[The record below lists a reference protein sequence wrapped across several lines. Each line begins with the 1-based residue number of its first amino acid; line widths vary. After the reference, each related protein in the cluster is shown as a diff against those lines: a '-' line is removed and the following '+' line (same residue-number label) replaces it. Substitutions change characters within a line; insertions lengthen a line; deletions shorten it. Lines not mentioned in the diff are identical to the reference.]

1 MSDTTGNEV
10 NAREERSY
18 QDLVH
23 SLDGIVWESRADN
36 FEFLYVSPQV
46 EQLLG
51 YDSEQWLAEPNFW
64 QNHIHP
70 DDRDGAVQTCMRET
84 REGRNHQF
92 EYRMQHADGH
102 YIWIRDVVTVRLAKT
117 SGRLRGLMMDI
128 TREKELE
135 EAAERHLQTTDR
147 FINVSPDLVGVLDTK
162 GQFVRINQ
170 SFSRLLGFEDR
181 HLINYPFL
189 ELVHPDD
196 REKTEDVL
204 GGCACDLGERV
215 IEHRVQSIRGDY
227 RWISWHLA
235 PWDEEERLILYGRD
249 IHQLKKTNV
258 ELRQLSLVASHAND
272 SVVISNPEGRIT
284 WVNQAFEKLTGFSL
298 AEVRGKKPGFLLQGS
313 GTDRQTVRRLSEAVR
328 KREMIQEEIL
338 NYHRDGKPYWLDLK
352 INPVFNEKGEC
363 TEFIAIE
370 RDITR
375 QKQEEQRLRLLESV
389 VTNTNEAVVIIEAE
403 PTTLPGR
410 KILYVNQGFT
420 RMTGYNATEA
430 VGKTLH
436 ILNGPHTN
444 EEERKKLRFAIQ
456 NYEPATAEFVNYK
469 KDGTP
474 FWINVSMVPVRD
486 KRGEYTHWISIGR
499 DISEHKEQQQLLVES
514 LNEKET
520 LLSEIHHRVK
530 NNLAV
535 VSGMMQL
542 QAEDAGSDEVRTR
555 LLESVGRIKTMA
567 TIHEQLYQSRNFAKL
582 DFHENIRSLIQNII
596 RTFATS
602 NEVVLEFECDDVELN
617 INQAIPCSLILNEVV
632 TNIMKYAFA
641 GRDAGQI
648 QVSLRELDDC
658 VSIVVEDDGVGLPED
673 FDIRKPNTLG
683 MSLIDVLTEQ
693 LHGTQRYESPETGAR
708 FTLQFDKSDA
718 TGLGTADT
726 YDKS

>member
-1 MSDTTGNEV
+1 MSNTMTNETDS
-10 NAREERSY
+10 REERSY

-23 SLDGIVWESRADN
+23 SLNGIVWESRIDS
-36 FEFLYVSPQV
+36 FEFLYISPQV
-46 EQLLG
+46 KQILG
-51 YDSEQWLAEPNFW
+51 FEPQEWLAEPDFW

-70 DDRDGAVQTCMRET
+70 EDRETAVQTCVRET
-84 REGRNHQF
+84 QKGRNHQF

-102 YIWIRDVVTVRLAKT
+102 YIWIRDVVTVRSAET
-117 SGRLRGLMMDI
+117 TGRLRGLMIDI

-135 EAAERHLQTTDR
+135 EEAERHLQTTDR
-147 FINVSPDLVGVLDTK
+147 FINVSPDLVGVLNTK
-162 GQFVRINQ
+162 GRFIRINQ
-170 SFSRLLGFEDR
+170 TFSRLLGFEDR

-196 REKTEDVL
+196 RENTEEVL
-204 GGCACDLGERV
+204 FDCRCERGERV
-215 IEHRVQSIRGDY
+215 IEHRIQSIRGDY

-235 PWDEEERLILYGRD
+235 PWGEQERLILYGRD

-298 AEVRGKKPGFLLQGS
+298 SEVRGKKPGFLLQGS

-328 KREMIQEEIL
+328 KREMVQEEIL
-338 NYHRDGKPYWLDLK
+338 NYNRDGKPYWLDLK

-410 KILYVNQGFT
+410 RILYVNQGFT
-420 RMTGYNATEA
+420 RMTGYSAREV
-430 VGKTLH
+430 VGKTLS
-436 ILNGPHTN
+436 ILNGPQTN
-444 EEERKKLRFAIQ
+444 EAERKKLRFSIR
-456 NYEPATAEFVNYK
+456 NYEPAAAEFVNYK

-474 FWINVSMVPVRD
+474 FWIHASMVPVRD
-486 KRGEYTHWISIGR
+486 KQGEYTHWISIGC
-499 DISEHKEQQQLLVES
+499 DISERKEQQKLLVES

-542 QAEDAGSDEVRTR
+542 QAEDGGNEEVRTR
-555 LLESVGRIKTMA
+555 LLESVGRVKTMA

-582 DFHENIRSLIQNII
+582 DFHENIRSLIRNII
-596 RTFATS
+596 QTFSTS
-602 NEVVLEFECDDVELN
+602 GDIELKFACDNVELN

-632 TNIMKYAFA
+632 TNIMKYAFV
-641 GRDAGQI
+641 GRGGGKI
-648 QVSLRELDDC
+648 LVSMRESGGG

-673 FDIRKPNTLG
+673 FDVRKPNTLG

-693 LHGTQRYESPETGAR
+693 LHGTQRYESPETGSR
-708 FTLQFDKSDA
+708 FILEFAKSDA
-718 TGLGTADT
+718 TGLGTTDIH
-726 YDKS
+726 DES

>member
-1 MSDTTGNEV
+1 MSVPSIHEAGS
-10 NAREERSY
+10 REERSY
-18 QDLVH
+18 QDLIH
-23 SLDGIVWESRADN
+23 SLDGIVWESRADT
-36 FEFLYVSPQV
+36 FEFLYISPQV
-46 EQLLG
+46 KQILG
-51 YDSEQWLAEPNFW
+51 YKPEEWLAEPNFW

-70 DDRDGAVQTCMRET
+70 DDRDAAVQTCIYET
-84 REGRNHQF
+84 QKGRNHQF

-102 YIWIRDVVTVRLAKT
+102 YIWLRDVVTAQSAEKT
-117 SGRLRGLMMDI
+117 GKLRGLMIDI

-135 EAAERHLQTTDR
+135 EEAERHRQTTDR
-147 FINVSPDLVGVLDTK
+147 FINVSPDLVGVLNSQ
-162 GQFVRINQ
+162 GRFVRINQ
-170 SFSRLLGFEDR
+170 TFSRLLGFEDR
-181 HLINYPFL
+181 HLIDYPLL

-196 REKTEDVL
+196 REKTEEILID
-204 GGCACDLGERV
+204 CTGEQV

-235 PWDEEERLILYGRD
+235 PWGEEERLILYGRD

-272 SVVISNPEGRIT
+272 SVVITNPEGRIT
-284 WVNQAFEKLTGFSL
+284 WVNHAFEKMTGFSL
-298 AEVRGKKPGFLLQGS
+298 AEVQGKKPGFLLQGS

-338 NYHRDGKPYWLDLK
+338 NYNRDGKPYWLDLK

-389 VTNTNEAVVIIEAE
+389 VTNTNEAVVIIESE

-420 RMTGYNATEA
+420 RMTGYTASEVA
-430 VGKTLH
+430 GKTLS
-436 ILNGPHTN
+436 ILNGPETSS
-444 EEERKKLRFAIQ
+444 EEREKLRIAIR
-456 NYEPATAEFVNYK
+456 NYEPATAEFINYK

-474 FWINVSMVPVRD
+474 FWIYASLVPVRD
-486 KRGEYTHWISIGR
+486 ERGEYTHWISIGR
-499 DISEHKEQQQLLVES
+499 DISERKKQRKLLIES

-542 QAEDAGSDEVRTR
+542 QAEDGGSREVRTR
-555 LLESVGRIKTMA
+555 LLESVGRISTMA

-582 DFHENIRSLIQNII
+582 EFQENIRNLIRNIVQ
-596 RTFATS
+596 TFSAS
-602 NEVVLEFECDDVELN
+602 SEIVLEFECEDVELN

-641 GRDAGQI
+641 GRDSGTVR
-648 QVSLRELDDC
+648 VSLSESDNC

-673 FDIRKPNTLG
+673 FDVRKPNTLG

-693 LHGTQRYESPETGAR
+693 LHGSQRYESPETGAR
-708 FTLQFDKSDA
+708 FTLEFYKSEA

-726 YDKS
+726 YE